1 MRILLLI
8 IAIALTLPLSADCQS
23 DKVCVERHILERVAN
38 RLDSFDVAKKL
49 QEQCLR
55 FRDSCFALTVI
66 QEQVITNQDF
76 VIGNQKNQIGKLQ
89 DVELEHNA
97 MLEVN
102 DEYVKHLTKEKKRLK
117 TKYTISLIGGGV
129 LTIGLTTALLISL
142 L

>member
-1 MRILLLI
+1 MRILLPI
-8 IAIALTLPLSADCQS
+8 IATLVMLPLFADCQN
-23 DKVCVERHILERVAN
+23 DKVCVERHILERIAN
-38 RLDSFDVAKKL
+38 KLDSFDVAKKM

-55 FRDSCFALTVI
+55 FRDSCFALTSMYEKVI
-66 QEQVITNQDF
+66 RTQEN
-76 VIGNQKNQIGKLQ
+76 VIGNQKTQIGKLQ
-89 DVELEHNA
+89 DIELEYDEI
-97 MLEVN
+97 LKIN

>member
-1 MRILLLI
+1 MKLLI
-8 IAIALTLPLSADCQS
+8 IILFISTSVYSQN
-23 DKVCVERHILERVAN
+23 KVCVERYILERAAN
-38 RLDSFDVAKKL
+38 KLDSFDVAKKM

-55 FRDSCFALTVI
+55 FRDSCFALTSMYEKVI
-66 QEQVITNQDF
+66 RTQEN
-76 VIGNQKNQIGKLQ
+76 VIGNQKTQIGKLQ
-89 DVELEHNA
+89 DIELEYDEI
-97 MLEVN
+97 LKIN

>member
-1 MRILLLI
+1 MKLLI
-8 IAIALTLPLSADCQS
+8 IILFISTSVYSQN
-23 DKVCVERHILERVAN
+23 KVCVERYILERAAN
-38 RLDSFDVAKKL
+38 KLDSFDVSKKM

-55 FRDSCFALTVI
+55 FRDSCFALTSMYEKVI
-66 QEQVITNQDF
+66 RTQEN
-76 VIGNQKNQIGKLQ
+76 VIGNQKTQIGKLQ
-89 DVELEHNA
+89 DIELEYDEI
-97 MLEVN
+97 LKIN